1 MIAICNTR
9 PISNLIQIDALPSLR
24 RLFAQITIPPE
35 VVGELDAGSED
46 LGAWREAPGAAAAER
61 RALQSRTHPIRGEI
75 SQLRYLAKKTSGKA

>member
-1 MIAICNTR
+1 MSLLAR
-9 PISNLIQIDALPSLR
+9 PLLHPLSINQ
-24 RLFAQITIPPE
+24 PPGQPQQESGCSE

-61 RALQSRTHPIRGEI
+61 RDLQSRTRPIRGEI